1 MPDAVGRFR
10 GADARARFMRAF
22 DRAMETWPARV
33 DHQVETSYG
42 ATVVSA
48 SRTRRSTIPAL
59 LLPGGGSTIASWGP
73 FVSAWESERQIFA
86 VDTIWDA
93 GRSVQTK
100 PLPTGAEVA
109 SWLEQTLDGLGIE
122 KVHLVG
128 FSYGGWA
135 ALNQLVR
142 FPSRLQSVTALDPPG
157 SLAPIPLGTWAR
169 MLAMLLG
176 DEERYRSYLAW
187 VRGGKLPEST
197 TLDLLIASRR
207 EFVQAGTPRPQRIAP
222 SEWAALDSRVAVLLG
237 GKSRFVPRRAEA
249 TLRRRAPESEVKRF
263 PNASHALLVDEA
275 EAITQYVNTFMR
287 DRDAL

>member
-1 MPDAVGRFR
+1 M
-10 GADARARFMRAF
+10 ARADPRRPG
-22 DRAMETWPARV
+22 DRESAPGGFLLRWLGRTEPARPLPPP
-33 DHQVETSYG
+33 
-42 ATVVSA
+42 A
-48 SRTRRSTIPAL
+48 SR
-59 LLPGGGSTIASWGP
+59 ASLRW
-73 FVSAWESERQIFA
+73 
-86 VDTIWDA
+86 T
-93 GRSVQTK
+93 
-100 PLPTGAEVA
+100 
-109 SWLEQTLDGLGIE
+109 
-122 KVHLVG
+122 
-128 FSYGGWA
+128 
-135 ALNQLVR
+135 
-142 FPSRLQSVTALDPPG
+142 PPG

-222 SEWAALDSRVAVLLG
+222 SEWAAFDSRVAVLLG